1 MGYLSDEH
9 QRLSKSLHSRLVSW
23 IEELP
28 FDRKVTAIA
37 ASVLIGTLSAAM
49 AWNGQASDR
58 VYFCLRTPT
67 AQLRCQD
74 RHNRPFRM
82 TAWHWNQWKQEGQP
96 DNVVFLELVKAS
108 NQNKPVLAL
117 HAFIEF
123 AIAGWLLRHLQ
134 NDERQLFQFQ
144 EVVEKQNI
152 AQAELQARVELELSA
167 NEYTVDIQKAEIL
180 AETDIQIAHL
190 DAKETLFEA
199 ETAGMTKEEKREYVE
214 FLRRQKTP
222 YLQGSQTLQ
231 GTIDPKDKVEGQQ
244 QMAVINPHQWFE
256 ETINYC
262 SVLVFG
268 GQNSGKTTLASHIIK
283 ARKNRGDRIIVLDP
297 HAAKGQWEGLEVIGA
312 GMDYKAIDNAF
323 RWYYSECESRYK
335 LLALE
340 GEEAVEALGRI
351 CMVTEELT
359 NYAGRCKNSHNY
371 LQSSLSDNRKIF
383 LDSLAI
389 SHDRTLSKLGGAKDI
404 AQLRDNALLEVKLV
418 PPTLNNPRQAFMKL
432 PGQSFEPV
440 LLPNWQVIKN
450 FGVTHTSQ
458 PAIDRDTLRRIWDLE
473 FNLDPETVKRGDE
486 TVKRPDSNDF
496 SAENRRFT
504 RFNLTR
510 NEAKAEILRLR
521 NEMNINQTE
530 IIKMLW
536 NARPGNTETYRN
548 AVSEYKELLGEGG
561 D

>member
-1 MGYLSDEH
+1 MLN
-9 QRLSKSLHSRLVSW
+9 RLVH
-23 IEELP
+23 IQEEG
-28 FDRKVTAIA
+28 I
-37 ASVLIGTLSAAM
+37 
-49 AWNGQASDR
+49 
-58 VYFCLRTPT
+58 
-67 AQLRCQD
+67 
-74 RHNRPFRM
+74 
-82 TAWHWNQWKQEGQP
+82 
-96 DNVVFLELVKAS
+96 
-108 NQNKPVLAL
+108 
-117 HAFIEF
+117 
-123 AIAGWLLRHLQ
+123 
-134 NDERQLFQFQ
+134 
-144 EVVEKQNI
+144 
-152 AQAELQARVELELSA
+152 
-167 NEYTVDIQKAEIL
+167 
-180 AETDIQIAHL
+180 
-190 DAKETLFEA
+190 
-199 ETAGMTKEEKREYVE
+199 
-214 FLRRQKTP
+214 
-222 YLQGSQTLQ
+222 
-231 GTIDPKDKVEGQQ
+231 
-244 QMAVINPHQWFE
+244 
-256 ETINYC
+256 
-262 SVLVFG
+262 
-268 GQNSGKTTLASHIIK
+268 
-283 ARKNRGDRIIVLDP
+283 DRIINLNDVCSATKVGETLSIFMVNNARP
-297 HAAKGQWEGLEVIGA
+297 LLFRKQAAENIWRTL
-312 GMDYKAIDNAF
+312 MDFSTTI
-323 RWYYSECESRYK
+323 YSHQ
-335 LLALE
+335 AD
-340 GEEAVEALGRI
+340 
-351 CMVTEELT
+351 
-359 NYAGRCKNSHNY
+359 NSHNY

-432 PGQSFEPV
+432 PGQSFEPI

-496 SAENRRFT
+496 STENRRFT